1 MDINIKTTL
10 GVNTSCKPKELLAI
24 TRGASFLLTYKL
36 DISYDIVSQVI
47 FTFKQNQ
54 KLFYYN
60 MFHYLT
66 STSDTKIEKGKKYY
80 NITPISTG
88 TDHECTAEL
97 VIYPED
103 NPQDAGY
110 YEEVDTPA
118 DNQNGLPYF
127 IDEHFKYEKETNTVL
142 FMFFPAETARFS
154 PTTPGAE
161 IKFEVAVRVN
171 TDNRDDLVNHDAVY
185 IDKQPGIIVKDS
197 LYGQVL
203 SDTNTAAGNPE
214 WLASPRRTVKVS
226 SGTLTIGNT
235 TVTEEQ
241 LQQLLALLKGQPHS

>member
-10 GVNTSCKPKELLAI
+10 GVNTRCKPKELLAI

-36 DISYDIVSQVI
+36 DISYDIVSQVT

-66 STSDTKIEKGKKYY
+66 PTSDTEIEEGKKYY
-80 NITPISTG
+80 TISTCTG
-88 TDHECTAEL
+88 HECTAEL
-97 VIYPED
+97 VIDPKD
-103 NPQDAGY
+103 NPQANHY
-110 YEEVDTPA
+110 FEEVSTSSD
-118 DNQNGLPYF
+118 DQNNLCYF
-127 IDEHFKYEKETNTVL
+127 IDEHFKYEKETNSVL
-142 FMFFPAETARFS
+142 FMFSPIETAKFS

-161 IKFEVAVRVN
+161 IKFEVAVRAN
-171 TDNRDDLVNHDAVY
+171 TDNRDDLVNQDAVY
-185 IDKQPGIIVKDS
+185 IDRQPSIIVKDS

-203 SDTNTAAGNPE
+203 SDTNTVADNQE

-235 TVTEEQ
+235 TITEEQ
-241 LQQLLALLKGQPHS
+241 LQQLLASLQG

>member
-10 GVNTSCKPKELLAI
+10 GVNTRCKPKELLAI

-36 DISYDIVSQVI
+36 DISYDIVSQVT

-66 STSDTKIEKGKKYY
+66 STSDTKVEEGKKYY
-80 NITPISTG
+80 KKIAHIADG
-88 TDHECTAEL
+88 HECTAEL
-97 VIYPED
+97 VIDPED
-103 NPQDAGY
+103 NPHDAEY
-110 YEEVDTPA
+110 YEEVSVPE
-118 DNQNGLPYF
+118 DNQDALCYF

-142 FMFFPAETARFS
+142 FMFSPIETAKFS

-161 IKFEVAVRVN
+161 IKFEVAVRAN

-185 IDKQPGIIVKDS
+185 IDRQPSIIVKDS

-203 SDTNTAAGNPE
+203 SDTNTVADNKE

-235 TVTEEQ
+235 TITEEQ
-241 LQQLLALLKGQPHS
+241 LQQLLASLQG

>member
-10 GVNTSCKPKELLAI
+10 GINPRCKPKELLAI
-24 TRGASFLLTYKL
+24 TRGASALLAYKL
-36 DISYDIVSQVI
+36 DISYDIVSQVT

-66 STSDTKIEKGKKYY
+66 STSDTEIEEGKKYY
-80 NITPISTG
+80 TISTG
-88 TDHECTAEL
+88 TGHECTAEL
-97 VIYPED
+97 VIDPKD
-103 NPQDAGY
+103 NPQASNY
-110 YEEVDTPA
+110 FEEVSTPS
-118 DNQNGLPYF
+118 DDQNNLYYF

-142 FMFFPAETARFS
+142 FMFSPIETVKFS

-161 IKFEVAVRVN
+161 LKFEVAVRAN
-171 TDNRDDLVNHDAVY
+171 TDNRDDLVNQDAVY
-185 IDKQPGIIVKDS
+185 IDRQPSIIVKDS

-203 SDTNTAAGNPE
+203 SDTNTIADNQE

-235 TVTEEQ
+235 TITEEQ
-241 LQQLLALLKGQPHS
+241 LKQLLASLQG

>member
-10 GVNTSCKPKELLAI
+10 GVNTRCKPKELLAI

-36 DISYDIVSQVI
+36 DISYDIVSQI
-47 FTFKQNQ
+47 TFTFKQKQ

-66 STSDTKIEKGKKYY
+66 LTSDTEVEEGKKYY
-80 NITPISTG
+80 TISTG
-88 TDHECTAEL
+88 TGDECTAEL
-97 VIYPED
+97 VIDPKD
-103 NPQDAGY
+103 NPQANNY
-110 YEEVDTPA
+110 FEEVSAPSDDQDT
-118 DNQNGLPYF
+118 LHYF
-127 IDEHFKYEKETNTVL
+127 IDEHFKYEKETNTIL
-142 FMFFPAETARFS
+142 FMFSPIETAKFS

-161 IKFEVAVRVN
+161 IKFEVAVRAN
-171 TDNRDDLVNHDAVY
+171 TDNRDDLVNQDAVY
-185 IDKQPGIIVKDS
+185 IDRQPSIIVKDS

-203 SDTNTAAGNPE
+203 SDTNTAADNSE

-235 TVTEEQ
+235 TITEEQ
-241 LQQLLALLKGQPHS
+241 LQQLLALLQGQLHN

>member
-10 GVNTSCKPKELLAI
+10 GVNTRCKPKELLAI

-36 DISYDIVSQVI
+36 DISYDIVSQVT

-66 STSDTKIEKGKKYY
+66 STSDTEIEEGKKYY
-80 NITPISTG
+80 TISTG
-88 TDHECTAEL
+88 TGYECTAEL
-97 VIYPED
+97 VIDPED
-103 NPQDAGY
+103 NPQATGY
-110 YEEVDTPA
+110 YEEISAPSD
-118 DNQNGLPYF
+118 DQNNLHYF

-142 FMFFPAETARFS
+142 FMFSPIETAKLS

-161 IKFEVAVRVN
+161 IKFEVAVRAN

-185 IDKQPGIIVKDS
+185 IDRQPSIIVKDS

-203 SDTNTAAGNPE
+203 SDTNTAADNSE
-214 WLASPRRTVKVS
+214 
-226 SGTLTIGNT
+226 
-235 TVTEEQ
+235 
-241 LQQLLALLKGQPHS
+241 

>member
-10 GVNTSCKPKELLAI
+10 GINPRRKPKELLAI

-36 DISYDIVSQVI
+36 DISYDIVSQI
-47 FTFKQNQ
+47 TFTFKQKQ
-54 KLFYYN
+54 RLFYYN
-60 MFHYLT
+60 MFHYLALT
-66 STSDTKIEKGKKYY
+66 NDTEIEEGKKYY
-80 NITPISTG
+80 TNITPISTG
-88 TDHECTAEL
+88 TGYECTAEL
-97 VIYPED
+97 VIDPLD
-103 NPQDAGY
+103 NPQENSY

-118 DNQNGLPYF
+118 DSQNDLYYF
-127 IDEHFKYEKETNTVL
+127 IDKHFKYEKETNTVL
-142 FMFFPAETARFS
+142 FMFSSIETAKFS

-161 IKFEVAVRVN
+161 IKFEVAVRAT
-171 TDNRDDLVNHDAVY
+171 TDNTDDLVNHDAVY

-203 SDTNTAAGNPE
+203 SDTNTVVDNQE

-235 TVTEEQ
+235 TITEEQ
-241 LQQLLALLKGQPHS
+241 LQQLLASLQG

>member
-10 GVNTSCKPKELLAI
+10 GANTRCKLKELLAI

-36 DISYDIVSQVI
+36 DISYDIVSQVT

-60 MFHYLT
+60 MFHYLA
-66 STSDTKIEKGKKYY
+66 STRDTEVEEGKKYY
-80 NITPISTG
+80 TISTG
-88 TDHECTAEL
+88 TGHECTAEL
-97 VIYPED
+97 VT
-103 NPQDAGY
+103 NPDPATNPKTKGY

-118 DNQNGLPYF
+118 DGQNDLPYF

-142 FMFFPAETARFS
+142 FMFSPIETAKFS

-161 IKFEVAVRVN
+161 IKFEVAVRAN

-185 IDKQPGIIVKDS
+185 IDRQPSIIVKDS

-203 SDTNTAAGNPE
+203 SDTNTVADNQE

-226 SGTLTIGNT
+226 SRALTIGNT
-235 TVTEEQ
+235 TITEEQ
-241 LQQLLALLKGQPHS
+241 LQQLLDLLQG